1 MDFSKINKIY
11 MIGIKGVGM
20 TMLAEFLTHQGKIVF
35 GSDVAEEFMTDQVL
49 KKAGIRVYEGFD
61 AARID
66 GEYDL
71 IIYSTAYTPET
82 NEELRAALDGKVKT
96 IKEIEGRAGVF
107 NPHYGIAVCGSH
119 GKTTTSAWLAYVLKA
134 AGFDPNAMIGARVPQ
149 LGGESLL
156 GSSNYFVLEADE
168 YQNKL
173 RYLEPHMVLLNNI
186 DYDHPDY
193 FKTVAEYEQAFA
205 DFVARVPKSGVV
217 IANFDDPVVKRI
229 VETNCSARIVS
240 YSLAGSADYSARD
253 ISVHDGQQFFSVV
266 LGNLDTAT
274 LEENETSDLG
284 TFPIALS
291 GQHNIS
297 NALGV
302 IAACLEIGMEL
313 LPLRTHL
320 AEFTGTARRM
330 ERMGSFR
337 GVDIVDDYAHHP
349 TEIRGTFEAIK
360 QRYPGKK
367 IRAVFH
373 PHTFTRTK
381 ALLAEFG
388 KSFAAADEVIVLEI
402 YGSAREEQGGTSG
415 LEVAEEIRK
424 NGGKNVKFI
433 ATLAD
438 VECYLRE
445 SIGENEVILL
455 LGAGDVF
462 RIGERLIS

>member
-1 MDFSKINKIY
+1 MDFSKIEKIY

-20 TMLAEFLTHQGKIVF
+20 TMLAEFLAHQGKTVS
-35 GSDVAEEFMTDQVL
+35 GSDVVDEFMTDQVL
-49 KKAGIRVYEGFD
+49 KKAGIKVYEGFD
-61 AARID
+61 ASRID
-66 GEYDL
+66 GNYDL
-71 IIYSTAYTPET
+71 VIHSTAFLPET
-82 NEELRAALDGKVKT
+82 NEELRAALAGPVKV
-96 IKEIEGRAGVF
+96 IKEIEGRAAVF

-119 GKTTTSAWLAYVLKA
+119 GKTTTSAWLGYVLKA
-134 AGFDPNAMIGARVPQ
+134 AGFDPNAMVGARVPQ
-149 LGGESLL
+149 FGGESLL

-205 DFVARVPKSGVV
+205 DFIARVPKSGVV

-229 VETNCSARIVS
+229 VEAHCSARVIS
-240 YSLAGSADYSARD
+240 YSLNGPADYVARD
-253 ISVHDGQQFFSVV
+253 ISFHDGRQFFGVS
-266 LGNLDTAT
+266 LGSLDAAD
-274 LEENETSDLG
+274 LAEDETSDLG
-284 TFPIALS
+284 IFPVALA
-291 GQHNIS
+291 GRHNVS
-297 NALGV
+297 NALAV
-302 IAACLEIGMEL
+302 IAACLELGMDL

-320 AEFTGTARRM
+320 AEFTGTARRL

-337 GVDIVDDYAHHP
+337 GADIIDDYAHHP
-349 TEIRGTFEAIK
+349 TEIRGTLEAVR

-373 PHTFTRTK
+373 AHTYTRTK

-388 KSFAAADEVIVLEI
+388 KCFAGADEVIVLEI
-402 YGSAREEQGGTSG
+402 YGSAREEQGGVSG

-424 NGGKNVKFI
+424 NGIANVKFI
-433 ATLAD
+433 ATLPE
-438 VECYLRE
+438 VEQYLRD
-445 SIGENEVILL
+445 SVADNEVILL
-455 LGAGDVF
+455 IGAGDVF